1 MNRTEDHLRG
11 LASAYASMPKQ
22 FEVDVDAVKQAVARR
37 RRARFAIVGAAA
49 SLVGLLGAVTWP
61 HFQGT
66 KETSVIADAEI
77 VVRGASGLETHAS
90 STARDWVSTA
100 DFAVVAKV
108 TSERRGSSS
117 STGDGTGDQF
127 VERFVTLTVAR
138 KLWERRGAPN
148 LTQGQIIEVTA
159 AGWVA
164 HSDGSM
170 SRLASSGRPRLEV
183 GHTYVVALLAGQ
195 CDSREAEPTA
205 WSMLGS
211 DGVIPADDDELGFGE
226 SEGRLVAGDIDQTTP
241 DSLERQLLGAAP
253 ETLADRLTQAENATN
268 APARRRDSTC

>member
-1 MNRTEDHLRG
+1 
-11 LASAYASMPKQ
+11 MPTQ
-22 FEVDVDAVKQAVARR
+22 FEVDADAVKQAVARR
-37 RRARFAIVGAAA
+37 RRARLAIVGAAA
-49 SLVGLLGAVTWP
+49 SLVGLLGAATWP
-61 HFQGT
+61 HLRGT
-66 KETSVIADAEI
+66 DETSAIAGPEV
-77 VVRGASGLETHAS
+77 VVRVGSGLETHAS

-100 DFAVVAKV
+100 DVAVVAKV
-108 TSERRGSSS
+108 TAEQRGSSS

-127 VERFVTLTVAR
+127 VERSVTLTVTR
-138 KLWERRGAPN
+138 KLWERPGAPN
-148 LTQGQIIEVTA
+148 LTQGQSVEVTA

-195 CDSREAEPTA
+195 CESREAEPTA

-211 DGVIPADDDELGFGE
+211 DGVIPADDDKIGFGE
-226 SEGRLVAGDIDQTTP
+226 SEGRLVAGDINQTTP

-253 ETLADRLTQAENATN
+253 ETLADRLTQAENATS
-268 APARRRDSTC
+268 APARQRRGAC